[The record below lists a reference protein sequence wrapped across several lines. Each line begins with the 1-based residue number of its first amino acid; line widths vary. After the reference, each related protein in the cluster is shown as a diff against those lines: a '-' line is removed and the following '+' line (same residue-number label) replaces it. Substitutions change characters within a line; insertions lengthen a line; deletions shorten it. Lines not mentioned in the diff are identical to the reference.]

1 MGCLSKRLRQKVN
14 LVLTK
19 MLKKTRLEQAIFQ
32 QHDALGFSYRIPG
45 IPACYL
51 ICHQTLRSD
60 VATMP
65 AEFIQFVWQQARG
78 FAQAQ
83 GLHRESYIIS
93 QNGMALG
100 QNEFLHFHIFIV
112 KNRWQ
117 RASLYALLMLRQI
130 ALGLRQTWQS

>member
-1 MGCLSKRLRQKVN
+1 
-14 LVLTK
+14 
-19 MLKKTRLEQAIFQ
+19 MLKKTRLNEAIFH
-32 QHDALGFSYRIPG
+32 QHNARVFFYRLPG

-60 VATMP
+60 VAVMP
-65 AEFIQFVWQQARG
+65 AEFIQFVWQQARR

-117 RASLYALLMLRQI
+117 RACLYAMLMARQI
-130 ALGLRQTWQS
+130 ALGLRKAWQP